1 MSSGGR
7 FAAIWRWFYVLWVCR
22 VSLVST
28 LAGAYLLMGTVQA
41 RDLFADIGISLWKW
55 SIFFAFV
62 FVWAWIAHAGAR
74 RVLQYDDWVPEA
86 HCEGGIAGQREQ
98 LQKLYWWPGVWIPRA
113 LSLVVFG
120 SVAFAIYRVRLN
132 LSSAAEG
139 IPEVAEA
146 LALSSKL
153 LVCTGAV
160 AIVYIWLTW
169 HRRKF
174 GSWIAYDGSWIYS
187 PPLLAG
193 MVPWFA
199 KTMPSAPQAPRGG
212 LDRAI
217 RIARFVVLVLLVV
230 TIINPHLFATLFP
243 RLFFVPLL
251 FSGAVLLL
259 SEIGAWSLRLRTPLL
274 LGVLA
279 VSIACV
285 FITTRFHDVR
295 WIKDEDD
302 ANKNISLTEAVTRW
316 KAVNNCTGDDLS
328 KCPRPILIAG
338 AGGASRAAY
347 MTATVVGALV
357 DLGNRKRETYGNV
370 RNRIFAMSTVSG
382 SSVGAVVMRAA
393 FHDAA
398 DRGKPDDPPC
408 VTRGTG
414 SWFGYPDD
422 KFDYASNE
430 RLEPKRRWRDCFQA
444 ILAGDFLS
452 PVFVAMAYRDNFP
465 LPNPLNWQPLWS
477 DRAVMLEEAFERR
490 YHRFTVKGEQ
500 PIPCPTEPKAV
511 DKGTEGLC
519 RPFGHHPDLT
529 AAKTW
534 VPLLFINGTSVFTGR
549 RIVVSDIKA
558 SDTNASGNTLMPL
571 AYDLD
576 EIRRWKKPDPKTKP
590 DPEKKR
596 ETENKLETE
605 KGANI
610 RLSTASTMSARF
622 PVISPHGVL
631 RNLWG
636 ESNDYIVDG
645 GYFENDGLVTIADL
659 AAALQKAP
667 HNLDPVVIRVV
678 NEPEELETPL
688 IGPDRPATPTAEQ
701 RGWFDDFLSIV
712 RALLATRSG
721 HSDAAE
727 AYLKEKLVSPSRFFP
742 IGVFE
747 LKPPEATDD
756 PKRLAPW
763 GNPFC
768 RLDTEK
774 NSKRDAKLAAV
785 SMSWWVS
792 QPVQAYLDAQLCV
805 QTNWVRLECELRE
818 GRPTLGTV
826 CSRTP

>member
-1 MSSGGR
+1 MTTINSCNLADGAEMSSGGR
-7 FAAIWRWFYVLWVCR
+7 FAAIWRCFYVLWVCR

-28 LAGAYLLMGTVQA
+28 LAGAYLLTGTVQA
-41 RDLFADIGISLWKW
+41 RDLFADIGIPLWKW
-55 SIFFAFV
+55 FIFFAFV

-86 HCEGGIAGQREQ
+86 HCAGGIAGQRGP
-98 LQKLYWWPGVWIPRA
+98 LQKLYWWPGVWVPRA

-120 SVAFAIYRVRLN
+120 SVLFAIYRVQLN
-132 LSSAAEG
+132 LNTAADG

-146 LALSSKL
+146 LALSWKL
-153 LVCTGAV
+153 MACTVAV
-160 AIVYIWLTW
+160 AALYIWLTW

-174 GSWIAYDGSWIYS
+174 GSWIAYDGSWLYS

-199 KTMPSAPQAPRGG
+199 KSAPSAPQAPRGG
-212 LDRAI
+212 LDKAI
-217 RIARFVVLVLLVV
+217 RIARFVVLILLVV
-230 TIINPHLFATLFP
+230 TIVNPHLFATLFP

-259 SEIGAWSLRLRTPLL
+259 SEVGAWSLRLRTPLL

-279 VSIACV
+279 VSVVCV
-285 FITTRFHDVR
+285 YITTRFHDVR
-295 WIKDEDD
+295 WIKDEAD
-302 ANKNISLTEAVTRW
+302 ASKNISLAEAVKRW
-316 KAVNNCTGDDLS
+316 KTVNNCTDDLS

-338 AGGASRAAY
+338 AGASRAAY
-347 MTATVVGALV
+347 MTSTVVGALV
-357 DLGNRKRETYGNV
+357 DLGKSKPEIYGDI
-370 RNRIFAMSTVSG
+370 RSRIFAMSTVSG

-398 DRGKPDDPPC
+398 DRGTPDTPPC
-408 VTRGTG
+408 LTRGTG
-414 SWFGYPDD
+414 SWFGYPNG
-422 KFDYASNE
+422 KFN
-430 RLEPKRRWRDCFQA
+430 PKESWRDCFQA

-465 LPNPLNWQPLWS
+465 LPNLLNRQPLWS

-490 YHRFTVKGEQ
+490 YHRFTVEGER
-500 PIPCPTEPKAV
+500 PTPCPAEPKPAE
-511 DKGTEGLC
+511 KGTDGLC
-519 RPFGHHPDLT
+519 RPFGHHPDPKVV
-529 AAKTW
+529 KTW

-558 SDTNASGNTLMPL
+558 SDTMKSGGTLMPL
-571 AYDLD
+571 AYDLG
-576 EIRRWKKPDPKTKP
+576 EIRRWKKPET
-590 DPEKKR
+590 EKKS
-596 ETENKLETE
+596 ETE
-605 KGANI
+605 KGENI

-622 PVISPHGVL
+622 PVVSPHGLL

-636 ESNDYIVDG
+636 DSNDYIVDG

-678 NEPEELETPL
+678 NEPDELETPL

-721 HSDAAE
+721 HADAAD
-727 AYLKEKLVSPSRFFP
+727 AYLKQKLVDQSRFFP

-747 LKPPEATDD
+747 LRPPQATAD

-763 GNPFC
+763 ANPFC

-774 NSKRDAKLAAV
+774 NSKQDAKLAAV

-805 QTNWVRLECELRE
+805 QANWVRLECELRE
-818 GRPTLGTV
+818 GRTSQGKNCVQEP
-826 CSRTP
+826 